1 VRSSRS
7 SEATDR
13 EPGGR
18 FDLAAIEAALRTLQ
32 REFPS
37 INPQLRDR
45 RDPINDTVI
54 ENLMTGYAYVD
65 ELVAEQLDIFA
76 MGNLKHLLELNYR
89 VLCGVGEA
97 QRQNSAEHLRLV
109 EEHFYDAPGAGI
121 RDIVEWHS
129 MHRGNSV
136 WRRAAGVY
144 IRVLSEPQLF
154 IEGNHRSGALIVS
167 YLLGRDGKPPFVLT
181 PANAREFFDPSSL
194 IKKIDKRH
202 FLANFRIPHLK
213 ERFARFLKQQSDDTY
228 LRR

>member
-1 VRSSRS
+1 MRSSRS

-13 EPGGR
+13 KPAGR
-18 FDLAAIEAALRTLQ
+18 FDLTAIEADLRALQ
-32 REFPS
+32 REFPH

-45 RDPINDTVI
+45 RDPISDTVI
-54 ENLMTGYAYVD
+54 ENMMTGYAYVD

-76 MGNLKHLLELNYR
+76 MGNLKHLLELNCR

-97 QRQNSAEHLRLV
+97 ERRDSAEHLRAV
-109 EEHFYDAPGAGI
+109 EERFYNAPGAGI
-121 RDIVEWHS
+121 RHIVEWYEVR
-129 MHRGNSV
+129 RGQSA
-136 WRRAAGVY
+136 WKLAAGVY

-167 YLLGRDGKPPFVLT
+167 YLLARDGKPPFVLT
-181 PANAREFFDPSSL
+181 PANACEFFDPSSL
-194 IKKIDKRH
+194 IKKIDKRQ